1 MEKLQSGS
9 SVGDREFEKLMHA
22 LRLILLDGIKHGFFS
37 GSISVQAP
45 RSDRREVL
53 ISAGKSHKFT
63 IRIDDLPQ

>member
-9 SVGDREFEKLMHA
+9 SAGDREFEKLMFA